1 MWISFS
7 SFNIYLLAS
16 GILFKK
22 LYAVG
27 TPNWDE
33 YLADPLE
40 IAQISSPERDDNTNQ
55 QHLTQTLGRKERTL
69 SQTSRAI
76 KRRKERKEL
85 KETNPLLHKEG
96 LKKKSEKRREKR
108 IKQGLA
114 VRNKTVMKKSQKV
127 KYKNKIEF
135 LQKPGNEE
143 ELKKYRDR
151 IRNENRRYMAKLR
164 KEAIEGTA
172 SEKRLEVYERRLQTA
187 KKRRIS
193 VQHHNV

>member
-7 SFNIYLLAS
+7 SSNIYLLAS

-33 YLADPLE
+33 YLADPLD
-40 IAQISSPERDDNTNQ
+40 IAPVSSPERDDNTNQ
-55 QHLTQTLGRKERTL
+55 QHLTQTMGRKERTL
-69 SQTSRAI
+69 SQTPRAI

-108 IKQGLA
+108 IGQGLA
-114 VRNKTVMKKSQKV
+114 VRDKTVMKKSQKV
-127 KYKNKIEF
+127 RYKDKIEF

-143 ELKKYRDR
+143 ELKKHKDR
-151 IRNENRRYMAKLR
+151 ILDENRRYMAKLR
-164 KEAIEGTA
+164 KEIIEGTA
-172 SEKRLEVYERRLQTA
+172 SEKRLEVYERRLHTA